1 MKKLTSRQ
9 AMVLDYII
17 DSMDENGYPP
27 TIREIG
33 EFMQI
38 SSTNGVN
45 DHLKALERKG
55 YLVRDQSKSRALKPV
70 YHSNGN
76 HFEQGS
82 SSSDVLNVPIV
93 GRIAAG
99 DPIEA
104 INHPEDFIPIG
115 EGLLG
120 AHKELFALNV
130 KGESMIEDGI
140 LDGDILFVSRQETAE
155 RGAIVA
161 VLVDNEATVKRVFHE
176 KDRIRLQPSNKNME
190 PIYIDRADFKETMI
204 LGKAVGVFRT
214 IL

>member
-9 AMVLDYII
+9 AMVLDFII

-70 YHSNGN
+70 HRSDGVP
-76 HFEQGS
+76 FDQGGM
-82 SSSDVLNVPIV
+82 SDVLNVPVV

-99 DPIEA
+99 NPIEA

-120 AHKELFALNV
+120 QHKELFALNV
-130 KGESMIEDGI
+130 KGQSMIEDGI

-155 RGAIVA
+155 RGSIVA
-161 VLVDNEATVKRVFHE
+161 VLVDNEATVKRIYME
-176 KDRIRLQPSNKNME
+176 KDRVRLQPSNSTME
-190 PIYIDRADFKETMI
+190 PIYIDRAEFKDTMI
-204 LGKAVGVFRT
+204 LGRAVGVFRT
-214 IL
+214 IA